1 MKAKMKP
8 TRNGATRIRVLDTQV
23 SCTVEGETV
32 ILNLADGRYYGLEP
46 VGARIWELIQ
56 EPHTL
61 SEIVTTLTGEYEI
74 SPEDCQRDVEAFL
87 DRLAA
92 QKLIGFEDPDGTG

>member
-1 MKAKMKP
+1 MSTFMKQTNQEKTK
-8 TRNGATRIRVLDTQV
+8 IFVLDTQV

-56 EPHTL
+56 EPRTIC
-61 SEIVTTLTGEYEI
+61 EIVTALTEEYDI
-74 SPEDCQRDVEAFL
+74 SAKDCRRDVEAFL

-92 QKLIGFEDPDGTG
+92 QKLIGFVEPEDGD